1 MIEILPFNKT
11 LFNNFTLDNKKITKY
26 CYINDINLIGEL
38 LTMDLPITNKK
49 LALRNIFDFL
59 SYIDIRIEEDNTT
72 LLPIHSSI
80 LIDYFSRDTYKKYI
94 ELFEELKIITKV
106 PYDDGSF
113 YKAPLKKDN
122 NKWLKDK
129 GNGGVCSQYR
139 IHNSYIQK
147 EELAIIILEDDR
159 SKNIFTNT
167 VDDIDERYI
176 NTIKILEVNIP
187 KAIEAEIEHFEN
199 NDNSMFSLRS
209 RIARIFY
216 TARKRFIK
224 KGVKVDRIYHSF
236 TNLSKVSRKHLNIN
250 MYNLDISNCQ
260 PLLLVAYMVENN
272 LEYDI
277 QYQLDC
283 EQGNFYEQFYNVDR
297 QDKSNDEWRT
307 FIKENMYKN
316 IFFTFNKSSKYNKR
330 MKELYPNTWNSLNDI
345 SKKEKSLASQLQNL
359 ESRLFNKIIPEKS
372 KYFFTLFDAIYFDK
386 SQDRFQLEKNIKSYF
401 NSFNIKV
408 TVK

>member
-199 NDNSMFSLRS
+199 NDNSMISLRS
-209 RIARIFY
+209 RISRIFY
-216 TARKRFIK
+216 
-224 KGVKVDRIYHSF
+224 S
-236 TNLSKVSRKHLNIN
+236 
-250 MYNLDISNCQ
+250 
-260 PLLLVAYMVENN
+260 
-272 LEYDI
+272 
-277 QYQLDC
+277 
-283 EQGNFYEQFYNVDR
+283 
-297 QDKSNDEWRT
+297 
-307 FIKENMYKN
+307 
-316 IFFTFNKSSKYNKR
+316 
-330 MKELYPNTWNSLNDI
+330 
-345 SKKEKSLASQLQNL
+345 
-359 ESRLFNKIIPEKS
+359 
-372 KYFFTLFDAIYFDK
+372 
-386 SQDRFQLEKNIKSYF
+386 
-401 NSFNIKV
+401 
-408 TVK
+408 